1 MFKGNGQRV
10 GLAVSIV
17 AFILIGLVII
27 KPDVPVKPPYTS
39 NSASPDG
46 VKGIYTLLKE
56 QGVSVKEWRKEWR
69 FLPQAGHQA
78 MVVIQPQEL
87 EEHEIIGIEDWV
99 YAGNDVLLLDS
110 EPWQW
115 VDFELEEAMTE
126 SATASSSISIVDGN
140 SDHAEGTGLTGDIDS
155 EFRLALSEEIEPL
168 LMDELG
174 IIAGRISL
182 GEGSITVFLTPEWM
196 RNDQILEHSHFEL
209 LRPYLPVQSNAIW
222 FDDYHQGIKEKPGL
236 LAVYPPWLLAILLQI
251 AIGTLLWLWFK
262 AVRFGPAYT
271 PRAWTV
277 RRGDE
282 TLLAAAGWYERRK
295 LTRDAIMHQSQY
307 VRSLMREHWGVPL
320 EANDPQVLAAAKLHF
335 SKEDVTRLASLLQ
348 SWKEAE
354 IAIVYPMKQFVK
366 DSKQAVTIIQ
376 KLEKE

>member
-1 MFKGNGQRV
+1 MFKGNGQRI
-10 GLAVSIV
+10 GLAASIV

-27 KPDVPVKPPYTS
+27 KPAVPIKPPYTS

-69 FLPQAGHQA
+69 FLPEAGHQA
-78 MVVIQPQEL
+78 MVIIQPQEL
-87 EEHEIIGIEDWV
+87 EEHELVEIEDWV
-99 YAGNDVLLLDS
+99 HAGNDVLLLDS
-110 EPWQW
+110 DPWQW
-115 VDFELEEAMTE
+115 VDFELEEVVTT
-126 SATASSSISIVDGN
+126 STTQPSSISILDRN
-140 SDHAEGTGLTGDIDS
+140 SNQLEGTELTGDVDS

-168 LMDELG
+168 LEDELG
-174 IIAGRISL
+174 IIAGRVWL
-182 GEGSITVFLTPEWM
+182 GEGSITLLLMPEWL
-196 RNDQILEHSHFEL
+196 RNDQILKHSHFEL
-209 LRPYLPVQSNAIW
+209 LRPYLPVQANALW

-236 LAVYPPWLLAILLQI
+236 LAFYPTWLLAILLQL
-251 AIGTLLWLWFK
+251 AIGTLMWIWFK

-320 EANDPQVLAAAKLHF
+320 EANDTQVLAAAKLHC
-335 SKEDVTRLASLLQ
+335 SKEDVTRLAAVLQ

-354 IAIVYPMKQFVK
+354 IADVYPVKQFVK
-366 DSKQAVTIIQ
+366 DSKHADMIIRTI
-376 KLEKE
+376 EKE